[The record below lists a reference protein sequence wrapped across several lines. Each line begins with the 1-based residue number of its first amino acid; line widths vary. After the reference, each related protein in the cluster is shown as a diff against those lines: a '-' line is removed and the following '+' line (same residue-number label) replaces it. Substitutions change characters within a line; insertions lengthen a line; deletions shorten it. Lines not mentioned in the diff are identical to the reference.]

1 MFSPGIV
8 DLFCLTSSFHI
19 SQYGIQLGKCIFPVL
34 KLASFSSGGHCDT
47 GWNMSKPY
55 TGFNFVY
62 ILTTVAA
69 TMEAF
74 EPDVVVFAYIRYF
87 RNDADIN
94 VPVFR
99 LW

>member
-1 MFSPGIV
+1 
-8 DLFCLTSSFHI
+8 
-19 SQYGIQLGKCIFPVL
+19 
-34 KLASFSSGGHCDT
+34 
-47 GWNMSKPY
+47 MSKPY

-87 RNDADIN
+87 RNDAAIN

-99 LW
+99 LWGGTEGTFADPLLGPF